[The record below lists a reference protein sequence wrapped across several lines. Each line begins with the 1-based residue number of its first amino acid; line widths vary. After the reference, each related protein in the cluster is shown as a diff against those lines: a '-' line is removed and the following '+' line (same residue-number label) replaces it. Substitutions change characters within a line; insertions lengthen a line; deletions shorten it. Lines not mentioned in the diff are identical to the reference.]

1 MVGCLLL
8 FCSWSFSTLLLAFS
22 FAGGGRVGGDGDGGD
37 SDNGGGDIDNHDVI
51 MIIMMCCIGLTTG
64 MPLLPSYSL
73 LSEVSIINITIFSLV
88 PLLTCNTSRSPSSD

>member
-22 FAGGGRVGGDGDGGD
+22 FAGGDVGDNGDD
-37 SDNGGGDIDNHDVI
+37 SDNGGGDFDNHDAI

-88 PLLTCNTSRSPSSD
+88 PLLTCNTSTRSPSSD